1 MFFVFDNAKVLN
13 IFCLCKKKENYFYY
27 LRKKIIKK
35 LFFYLH
41 LIIYKKLLSVEDLS
55 GRLPS
60 ESRPSRRA

>member
-1 MFFVFDNAKVLN
+1 VQEKRELFLLFA
-13 IFCLCKKKENYFYY
+13 
-27 LRKKIIKK
+27 KKIIKK